1 MSSLVN
7 HSPPQ
12 SIMDSPNV
20 NLHPESGSI
29 LLMKVEN
36 IVVKNLYENKSSTL
50 YSAEH
55 ELNKHKDSGLDL
67 YCPET
72 FTIQAGEMLLVDLG
86 IKVAAYKITSDEAEN
101 RKFYH
106 PLPYYLY
113 ARSSMPKT
121 GLLLA
126 NSVGI
131 IDSGYRGNLMA
142 RFYNTKNQPV
152 TVESGTRLVQIC
164 LPNLE
169 SNFKL
174 DIVSHLEETER
185 GEAGLGSTGI

>member
-1 MSSLVN
+1 MNSVVN
-7 HSPPQ
+7 QTPQ
-12 SIMDSPNV
+12 SIIDSPNA
-20 NLHPESGSI
+20 NLHPDSGSV

-36 IVVKNLYENKSSTL
+36 NTVKNLYQHKSNEL
-50 YSAEH
+50 YLLVH
-55 ELNKHKDSGLDL
+55 ELNTHKDSGLDL

-72 FTIQAGEMLLVDLG
+72 FTIEAGGMLLVDLG
-86 IKVAAYKITSDEAEN
+86 VKVAAYKITSDATVN

-106 PLPYYLY
+106 PSPYYLY

-142 RFYNTKNQPV
+142 RFYNTKDNDV

-169 SNFKL
+169 TNFKL

-185 GEAGLGSTGI
+185 GEAGLGSTGV